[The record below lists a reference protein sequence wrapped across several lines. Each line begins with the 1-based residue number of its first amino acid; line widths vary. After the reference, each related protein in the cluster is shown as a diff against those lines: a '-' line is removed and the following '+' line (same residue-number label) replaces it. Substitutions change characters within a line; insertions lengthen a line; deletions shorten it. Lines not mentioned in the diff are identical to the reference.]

1 MDRRSF
7 LSLIAGAT
15 ANQLTFAKS
24 AAHQCLVLIELQG
37 GNDGLNTIV
46 PYVDKAYQ
54 KLRPKLALSTDSL
67 VKIDDKVA
75 LHPSLAPLHDA
86 WADSQFSIVQGL
98 GYENPNRSHFRS
110 HDIWISASDASER
123 KESGWIA
130 DTLQGRGTA
139 VQAVVFGNRAAVFQG
154 GDANYIS
161 MRRTQEFLDA
171 KLPELAPLSNTAN
184 PAQRHVHKVLKSTL
198 AYRAKLKQSAEK
210 ISVAGKDDGGE
221 FGDNLFGKQL
231 QDAALLINAGLAPR
245 VVTLHMRGFDT
256 HANQL
261 ERHSA
266 RLSELAIALAAF
278 RRELIKSNKWN
289 DTLVV
294 TWSEFGRRPAE
305 NASAGTDHGT
315 AAPQL
320 MLGGRVRG
328 GLHGQQPSLTDLQN
342 EDLVHALDF
351 RQLYSSISTQWWGM
365 RDSSIDTKR
374 YPALNLLTTS

>member
-15 ANQLTFAKS
+15 ASPLTFAKS
-24 AAHQCLVLIELQG
+24 ASRQCLVLIELQG
-37 GNDGLNTIV
+37 GNDGLNTVV
-46 PYVDKAYQ
+46 PFADKAYQ
-54 KLRPKLALSTDSL
+54 MLRPRLALPTDAL
-67 VKIDDKVA
+67 VKIDDKTA

-86 WADSQFSIVQGL
+86 WADSQFAIVQGL
-98 GYENPNRSHFRS
+98 GYQNPNRSHFRS
-110 HDIWISASDASER
+110 HDIWMSASDVNEH

-130 DTLQGRGTA
+130 DTLQGHGA
-139 VQAVVFGNRAAVFQG
+139 DVQAVVFGNRASVFQG

-161 MRRTQEFLDA
+161 MRRTKEFLEA
-171 KLPELAPLSNTAN
+171 KLPELVPLPSTAN
-184 PAQRHVHKVLKSTL
+184 PAQRHVHNVLKSTL
-198 AYRAKLKQSAEK
+198 AYRSTLKQSADKLSAE
-210 ISVAGKDDGGE
+210 GKDDGGV
-221 FGDNLFGKQL
+221 FGNNLFGKQL

-261 ERHSA
+261 ERHSD
-266 RLSELAIALAAF
+266 RLSQLAIALAAF
-278 RRELIKSNKWN
+278 RRELVKSKKWN
-289 DTLVV
+289 NTLVV

-320 MLGGRVRG
+320 MLGGSVRG
-328 GLHGQQPSLTDLQN
+328 GVHGKQPSLTDLQN
-342 EDLVHALDF
+342 EDLVHTLDF

-374 YPALNLLTTS
+374 YPALNLLKTG